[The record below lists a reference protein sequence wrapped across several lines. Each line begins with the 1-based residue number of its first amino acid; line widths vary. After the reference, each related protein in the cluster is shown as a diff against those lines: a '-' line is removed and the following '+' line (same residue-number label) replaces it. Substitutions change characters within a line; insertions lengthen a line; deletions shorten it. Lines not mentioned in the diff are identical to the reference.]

1 MSQRQPGCERLL
13 KATANNSPNAPPPP
27 PLTEKRQQPAPA
39 KAPRLPRPFILLNIP
54 KTGSNYAA
62 VFARR
67 ADVLSLMARLGMLRR
82 FRQLPRIVARLRSV
96 LNRARRLRLL
106 HFGYMN
112 HQEHHGF
119 YCRLPAT
126 LRSLPAI
133 SILREPVSWYLS
145 RYLHVTNIKEREYPG
160 RYKILQTV
168 ERALHTPGS
177 PQHEAARV
185 LLEKYLD
192 REPSTQAWEN
202 ISFEGFCYFMHHFYR
217 RDVVAQHFSVE
228 VDNRLALGSLG
239 CRTLMFVHREP
250 RRIFAMPPDAIEEYF
265 ADECWHQDLARGWF
279 LRHEQ
284 LQEDLYRVLLE
295 QLGYRREIL
304 DAARELTPSRL
315 NASPPHH
322 KELALRELEQKPW
335 LREEILQS
343 ERIYSQYILPLAGVP
358 Q

>member
-1 MSQRQPGCERLL
+1 M
-13 KATANNSPNAPPPP
+13 PPPP
-27 PLTEKRQQPAPA
+27 PPPRSLEKEQQPTPA
-39 KAPRLPRPFILLNIP
+39 KAPRLPRPFVLLNIP
-54 KTGSNYAA
+54 KTGTNYASA
-62 VFARR
+62 FIRR
-67 ADVLSLMARLGMLRR
+67 ADMLSLTAQLGMLRR
-82 FRQLPRIVARLRSV
+82 FRQLPRIVAKLRSV
-96 LNRARRLRLL
+96 LNRAHYLRLL
-106 HFGYMN
+106 YFGYMN
-112 HQEHHGF
+112 HHEHHIF

-168 ERALHTPGS
+168 ERALHTPDS

-239 CRTLMFVHREP
+239 CRTLMFVHRDP
-250 RRIFAMPPDAIEEYF
+250 GRIFAMPPDVIEEYF
-265 ADECWHQDLARGWF
+265 ADECWHQDLARGWL

-284 LQEDLYRVLLE
+284 LREDLYSVMLE
-295 QLGYRREIL
+295 RLGYRREIL
-304 DAARELTPSRL
+304 DAALELTPARMKV
-315 NASPPHH
+315 SPDQR
-322 KELALRELEQKPW
+322 KERAWHELEQKPW

-343 ERIYSQYILPLAGVP
+343 ERIYSQYILPLAGAP